1 MQAVNELIQDTMELD
16 EDEID
21 DTDVDKLILG
31 MEDEVKNKKMKEIDQ
46 LEDGEPA

>member
-1 MQAVNELIQDTMELD
+1 MQAINEMVQDTMELD

-31 MEDEVKNKKMKEIDQ
+31 M
-46 LEDGEPA
+46 

>member
-1 MQAVNELIQDTMELD
+1 MQAINQMVQDTMELD

-31 MEDEVKNKKMKEIDQ
+31 MEDQAKTKKMNQIDQ
-46 LEDGEPA
+46 MQDEEAV

>member
-1 MQAVNELIQDTMELD
+1 MVQDTMELD

-31 MEDEVKNKKMKEIDQ
+31 MEDEVKNKKLNQIDQ
-46 LEDGEPA
+46 M

>member
-1 MQAVNELIQDTMELD
+1 MQAVNEMIQDTMELD

-31 MEDEVKNKKMKEIDQ
+31 MEDEVKNKKMQQIDAM
-46 LEDGEPA
+46 ED

>member
-31 MEDEVKNKKMKEIDQ
+31 MEDEAKNKKMKEIDQ
-46 LEDGEPA
+46 LEDEEPA

>member
-1 MQAVNELIQDTMELD
+1 MQLD

-31 MEDEVKNKKMKEIDQ
+31 MEDDVKNKKMQEIDAVQ
-46 LEDGEPA
+46 DEEAL